1 MLHVEVTGK
10 GAPVVLVH
18 GFTQSGRAWA
28 GLAEGL
34 SRHHTVITVDA
45 PGHGGSSGARADL
58 AGGADMM
65 VEAAGGPAAWVG
77 YSMGGRYALH
87 AALRHP
93 RAVTRLVL
101 VSATAG
107 IDDAGERATRRR
119 DDAALA
125 ARVESEGV
133 EDFLRWW
140 LDRPLFST
148 LPSEAAALDSRLG
161 STAAGLAASLRLAGT
176 GTQEPLW
183 SAIGA
188 LEMPVLVVAGER
200 DPTYLA
206 HAHRMIGSIG
216 ENAALAVVAG
226 AGHACHLERPDAFLE
241 AVGPFLS

>member
-1 MLHVEVTGK
+1 MLHAEVTGK
-10 GAPVVLVH
+10 GGPVVLVH
-18 GFTQSGRAWA
+18 GFTQSGGAWA
-28 GLAEGL
+28 RVAEGL
-34 SRHHTVITVDA
+34 SRRHTVITVDA
-45 PGHGGSSGARADL
+45 PGHGGSSGVAADL
-58 AGGADMM
+58 ARGADLM
-65 VEAAGGPAAWVG
+65 VESAGQPAAWVG

-107 IDDAGERATRRR
+107 IDDPVERAARRR

-140 LDRPLFST
+140 LDRPIFST
-148 LPSEAAALDSRLG
+148 LPPDAAALDSRIG
-161 STAAGLAASLRLAGT
+161 NTAVGLAASLRLAGT

-183 SAIGA
+183 TAIGA

-206 HAHRMIGSIG
+206 HAHRMVGCIGG
-216 ENAALAVVAG
+216 NATLAIVAG
-226 AGHACHLERPDAFLE
+226 AGHSCHLEQPEAFLG
-241 AVGPFLS
+241 AVEPFLG